1 MDPTKKTS
9 DSLAAPN
16 ELVSFPYHYTPG
28 EDTATGAMDLD
39 DAVDLWSFGPDSCAM
54 DLDDAVDPVWP
65 FGPDSCVMEDPKDLG
80 FAELP
85 GDVVRENDEYVLEN
99 PDGPADDGPVHAM
112 DMDPPTLAVPAPV
125 VPSDENEVPEDVPAA
140 TPAAPVP
147 SDEDEVPED
156 VPAAAPAAPVPSD
169 EDDIGHI
176 EFELL
181 PDLPTA
187 APGHGRSG
195 HRILLRYHNAA
206 SDPADDTVEWNR
218 VETDG
223 VVRHCIVF
231 ARGEAGVAELYARF
245 PETDW
250 MKPNMKAVVR
260 NLNKLGFTSSVPR
273 AGKKTTLKKQLC
285 LQKPQFAM
293 WHKLFTP
300 TGLAAVTAANFPY
313 KD

>member
-65 FGPDSCVMEDPKDLG
+65 FGPDSCVMKGPEDLG
-80 FAELP
+80 LAELP

-99 PDGPADDGPVHAM
+99 PDDPADDGPVHAM

-125 VPSDENEVPEDVPAA
+125 APSDEN
-140 TPAAPVP
+140 
-147 SDEDEVPED
+147 EVPED

-181 PDLPTA
+181 PDSPTA

-206 SDPADDTVEWNR
+206 SDPADNTVEWNR

-293 WHKLFTP
+293 WHERFTP

>member
-1 MDPTKKTS
+1 MDPTKRTS
-9 DSLAAPN
+9 DSLVASN
-16 ELVSFPYHYTPG
+16 ELASFPYHYTPG
-28 EDTATGAMDLD
+28 EDTATGAMVLD

-65 FGPDSCVMEDPKDLG
+65 FGPDSCVMEDPEDLG

-85 GDVVRENDEYVLEN
+85 GDAVRENDEYVIEN
-99 PDGPADDGPVHAM
+99 PDDAADDGPVHAM

-125 VPSDENEVPEDVPAA
+125 APSDENEVPEDVPAA

-147 SDEDEVPED
+147 SDED
-156 VPAAAPAAPVPSD
+156 
-169 EDDIGHI
+169 DIGHI
-176 EFELL
+176 EFEVL
-181 PDLPTA
+181 PDSPTA

-195 HRILLRYHNAA
+195 HRILLRYHTAA
-206 SDPADDTVEWNR
+206 SDPADNTVEWNR

-273 AGKKTTLKKQLC
+273 AGKKTTLKKQLH

-293 WHKLFTP
+293 WHERFTP